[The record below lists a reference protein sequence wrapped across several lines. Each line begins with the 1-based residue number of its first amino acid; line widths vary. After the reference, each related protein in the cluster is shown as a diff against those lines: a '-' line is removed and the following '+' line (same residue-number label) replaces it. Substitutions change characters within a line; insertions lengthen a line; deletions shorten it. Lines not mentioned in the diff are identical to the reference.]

1 MLPIA
6 IGIIIANMPMRKTAL
21 IALLLTFIS
30 SLSADEFWLNPD
42 KFIYRRTEKV
52 NINFFVG
59 ENFEGANWEGNNERI
74 KSLKIYYGGVS
85 DDLSPVVTSATGDSI
100 EYFMLD
106 EGTNLIA
113 FNSNNAFIEMEPL
126 QFEAYLKA
134 DGLTNALEYRKR
146 NNETGCTGREFYQ
159 RCAKTLLQVGEI
171 KDKTYGITTSLIID
185 IIPSS
190 NPYQLKNK
198 ELFRAKV
205 LYKNEPLVNRLI
217 KVWHRVK
224 NKTSKKE
231 LRTDSNGEIAFP
243 VITKGKWMITTVTM
257 ERLTDNPVCD
267 WQSYWGSLTW
277 GYE

>member
-1 MLPIA
+1 
-6 IGIIIANMPMRKTAL
+6 MRK
-21 IALLLTFIS
+21 IALVIFLSTFIS
-30 SLSADEFWLNPD
+30 SLSAHEFWLNPD
-42 KFIYRRTEKV
+42 KFIYKRTEKV
-52 NINFFVG
+52 NISFLVG
-59 ENFEGANWEGNNERI
+59 ENFEGENWQGNNERI

-85 DDLSPVVTSATGDSI
+85 DDLSPVVTGATGDSV
-100 EYFMLD
+100 EYVMID

-126 QFEAYLKA
+126 QFEAYLKE
-134 DGLTNALEYRKR
+134 DGLTDALEYRKR

-159 RCAKTLLQVGEI
+159 RCAKTLLQVGET
-171 KDKTYGITTSLIID
+171 KDNTYGVATSLIID

-198 ELFRAKV
+198 EVLRAKV
-205 LYKNEPLVNRLI
+205 FYKKSPLVNGLI

-224 NKTSKKE
+224 NKTGKKE
-231 LRTDSNGEIAFP
+231 LRTDGNGEILFP
-243 VITKGKWMITTVTM
+243 VNTKGKWMISTVKM
-257 ERLTDNPVCD
+257 ERLTDNPICD

>member
-1 MLPIA
+1 
-6 IGIIIANMPMRKTAL
+6 MPMRK
-21 IALLLTFIS
+21 IALVTFLLTFIS
-30 SLSADEFWLNPD
+30 SLSAHEFWLNPD
-42 KFIYRRTEKV
+42 KFIYKRMAKV
-52 NINFFVG
+52 NINFLVG
-59 ENFEGANWEGNNERI
+59 ENFEGENWEGNNERI
-74 KSLKIYYGGVS
+74 KSLKIYFGGVS
-85 DDLSPVVTSATGDSI
+85 DDLSPVVTGATGDSI
-100 EYFMLD
+100 EYFILD

-126 QFEAYLKA
+126 QFEAYLKE

-146 NNETGCTGREFYQ
+146 NNERGCPGREFYQ
-159 RCAKTLLQVGEI
+159 RCAKTILQVGGM

-198 ELFRAKV
+198 ELFRATI
-205 LYKNEPLVNRLI
+205 LYNKEPLANGLV

-224 NKTSKKE
+224 NRTERKE
-231 LRTDSNGEIAFP
+231 LRTDSNGEIVFP
-243 VITKGKWMITTVTM
+243 VVTRGKWMISTVKM

>member
-1 MLPIA
+1 MPI
-6 IGIIIANMPMRKTAL
+6 RK
-21 IALLLTFIS
+21 IALASILLIFIS
-30 SLSADEFWLNPD
+30 SLSAHEFWLNPD

-52 NINFFVG
+52 NISFLVG
-59 ENFEGANWEGNNERI
+59 ENFQGENWEGNKDRI
-74 KSLKIYYGGVS
+74 KSLKIYYGGVI
-85 DDLSPVVTSATGDSI
+85 DDLSPVVTDATGDSI
-100 EYFMLD
+100 EYLMTD

-126 QFEAYLKA
+126 QFEAYLKE

-171 KDKTYGITTSLIID
+171 KDKTYAIATSLIID

-205 LYKNEPLVNRLI
+205 FYKKAPLVNGLI

-224 NKTSKKE
+224 NKTEKKE
-231 LRTDSNGEIAFP
+231 LRTDSNGGFFFP

-257 ERLTDNPVCD
+257 ERLTDNPICD